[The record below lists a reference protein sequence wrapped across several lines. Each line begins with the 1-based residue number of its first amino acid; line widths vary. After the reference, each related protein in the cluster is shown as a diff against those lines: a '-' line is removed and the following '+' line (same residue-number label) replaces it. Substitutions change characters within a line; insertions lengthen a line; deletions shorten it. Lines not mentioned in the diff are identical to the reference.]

1 LNPGASKR
9 AMLSRFNFAGRGP
22 WMLGKVAEDYKTP
35 HPTGLLGLAQGLGV
49 RLIPCQMTMD
59 LMGITKDDMIDGLE
73 EPIGAAT
80 ALLEMKESAIQ
91 LFI

>member
-1 LNPGASKR
+1 MG
-9 AMLSRFNFAGRGP
+9 LS
-22 WMLGKVAEDYKTP
+22 
-35 HPTGLLGLAQGLGV
+35 
-49 RLIPCQMTMD
+49 
-59 LMGITKDDMIDGLE
+59 KDDLIDGLE

>member
-1 LNPGASKR
+1 
-9 AMLSRFNFAGRGP
+9 
-22 WMLGKVAEDYKTP
+22 
-35 HPTGLLGLAQGLGV
+35 
-49 RLIPCQMTMD
+49 MTMD
-59 LMGITKDDMIDGLE
+59 LMGIGPDDLIDGLE

>member
-1 LNPGASKR
+1 
-9 AMLSRFNFAGRGP
+9 
-22 WMLGKVAEDYKTP
+22 MLGKVAADYKTP
-35 HPTGLLGLAQGLGV
+35 HPVELLETAREMGV

-59 LMGITKDDMIDGLE
+59 LMGVKTEDMIEGLE

>member
-1 LNPGASKR
+1 
-9 AMLSRFNFAGRGP
+9 
-22 WMLGKVAEDYKTP
+22 
-35 HPTGLLGLAQGLGV
+35 
-49 RLIPCQMTMD
+49 MTMD
-59 LMGITKDDMIDGLE
+59 LMGLTSDDLIDGLE

>member
-1 LNPGASKR
+1 
-9 AMLSRFNFAGRGP
+9 MGP
-22 WMLGKVAEDYKTP
+22 WMLGKLAKDYKTP
-35 HPTGLLGLAQGLGV
+35 HPTELLELAQGMGV

-59 LMGITKDDMIDGLE
+59 LMGLTKQDLIEGLE

>member
-1 LNPGASKR
+1 
-9 AMLSRFNFAGRGP
+9 M
-22 WMLGKVAEDYKTP
+22 
-35 HPTGLLGLAQGLGV
+35 GV

-59 LMGITKDDMIDGLE
+59 LLGLKQDDMIDGLE

-80 ALLEMKESAIQ
+80 ALLEMKAAAIQ

>member
-1 LNPGASKR
+1 
-9 AMLSRFNFAGRGP
+9 
-22 WMLGKVAEDYKTP
+22 
-35 HPTGLLGLAQGLGV
+35 
-49 RLIPCQMTMD
+49 MD
-59 LMGITKDDMIDGLE
+59 LMGLTKQDLIEGLE

>member
-1 LNPGASKR
+1 
-9 AMLSRFNFAGRGP
+9 M
-22 WMLGKVAEDYKTP
+22 
-35 HPTGLLGLAQGLGV
+35 GV

-59 LMGITKDDMIDGLE
+59 LMGISKDDLIDGLE

>member
-1 LNPGASKR
+1 
-9 AMLSRFNFAGRGP
+9 
-22 WMLGKVAEDYKTP
+22 
-35 HPTGLLGLAQGLGV
+35 
-49 RLIPCQMTMD
+49 MTMD
-59 LMGITKDDMIDGLE
+59 LMGVRTEHMIDGLE

>member
-1 LNPGASKR
+1 
-9 AMLSRFNFAGRGP
+9 
-22 WMLGKVAEDYKTP
+22 
-35 HPTGLLGLAQGLGV
+35 
-49 RLIPCQMTMD
+49 MTMD

>member
-1 LNPGASKR
+1 
-9 AMLSRFNFAGRGP
+9 M
-22 WMLGKVAEDYKTP
+22 
-35 HPTGLLGLAQGLGV
+35 GV

-59 LMGITKDDMIDGLE
+59 LMGISKEHMIDGLE
-73 EPIGAAT
+73 DPIGAAT

>member
-1 LNPGASKR
+1 
-9 AMLSRFNFAGRGP
+9 M
-22 WMLGKVAEDYKTP
+22 
-35 HPTGLLGLAQGLGV
+35 GV

-59 LMGITKDDMIDGLE
+59 LMGIGPDDLIDGLE

>member
-1 LNPGASKR
+1 
-9 AMLSRFNFAGRGP
+9 M
-22 WMLGKVAEDYKTP
+22 
-35 HPTGLLGLAQGLGV
+35 GV

-59 LMGITKDDMIDGLE
+59 LMGITRDDLIEGLE